1 MGSFWKTKRPLSFRV
16 SGPDFLISAFL
27 LILQSQG
34 HPRQRVM
41 RVMMVMA
48 VVTMNLHR
56 LQLKGA
62 KVSGQ

>member
-1 MGSFWKTKRPLSFRV
+1 
-16 SGPDFLISAFL
+16 
-27 LILQSQG
+27 
-34 HPRQRVM
+34 M

>member
-1 MGSFWKTKRPLSFRV
+1 MGSLWKTKSPLSFRV

-27 LILQSQG
+27 LSLQSQG
-34 HPRQRVM
+34 HPRRRAV